1 MLAGAKSGEQG
12 FGFDGAGFRAHSR
25 SGFHV
30 AGGRHFAQKIVLR
43 CHIQH
48 DVRGGEVVR
57 RAGGFAGAFDA
68 AIGDDALDPA
78 VGIDEEIEL
87 RGGGRGFAA
96 RISGRDLGMSLGDGV
111 ASAEFGVEFDGN
123 FIGGD
128 FAAAL
133 AHVGWSIEHDQAI
146 VAADFHATASGGD
159 GEPTTFFRGCQI
171 ELNVVRE
178 ADDFLLGTVGH
189 AVGVAGALR
198 ETELHRGGGGGVA
211 AFAIEREIACG
222 DLQIFVCGLAGSGR
236 SAGEI
241 NLDVALADDIATGGL
256 VITFASVNVVVA
268 AAVVAIDG
276 DPDVLKKGAILV
288 LILGGVGCADGEELA
303 ALVAADVREFSRF
316 LLHGCGD
323 GRRRVLAS
331 AGGLDGAAGVNTGD
345 DERD

>member
-1 MLAGAKSGEQG
+1 
-12 FGFDGAGFRAHSR
+12 
-25 SGFHV
+25 
-30 AGGRHFAQKIVLR
+30 
-43 CHIQH
+43 
-48 DVRGGEVVR
+48 
-57 RAGGFAGAFDA
+57 
-68 AIGDDALDPA
+68 
-78 VGIDEEIEL
+78 
-87 RGGGRGFAA
+87 
-96 RISGRDLGMSLGDGV
+96 
-111 ASAEFGVEFDGN
+111 
-123 FIGGD
+123 
-128 FAAAL
+128 
-133 AHVGWSIEHDQAI
+133 
-146 VAADFHATASGGD
+146 
-159 GEPTTFFRGCQI
+159 
-171 ELNVVRE
+171 
-178 ADDFLLGTVGH
+178 
-189 AVGVAGALR
+189 VAGALR

-222 DLQIFVCGLAGSGR
+222 DLQIFVGGLAGSGR